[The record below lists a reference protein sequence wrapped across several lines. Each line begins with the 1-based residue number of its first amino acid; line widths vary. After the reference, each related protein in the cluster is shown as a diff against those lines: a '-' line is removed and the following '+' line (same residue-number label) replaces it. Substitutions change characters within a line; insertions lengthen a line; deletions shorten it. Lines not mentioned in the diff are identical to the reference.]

1 MITYLKLGGS
11 LITDKNRPHTVR
23 QDVLQR
29 LAEEIRAALDADPEL
44 QLIIGHGSG
53 SFGHVPASQYGTRD
67 GVATAEQW
75 RGFAQVHA
83 EAAELNRIV
92 SAELR
97 KAGIDCLTFDPLSLF
112 ADGSADRQSAAQAVF
127 AVVEKGLVPQ
137 VYGDTVLDPD
147 RGGTILS
154 TEEVF
159 IKLASTQNQPARF
172 LLAGDEPGIWRD
184 YPEKTEL
191 IPSVDISL
199 FHQMNVEFIYGAAAT
214 DVTGGMRAK
223 VNLAV
228 SLLKNGLGKDVLI
241 FSGLEP
247 QNVFKALLGEN
258 PGTRIA

>member
-11 LITDKNRPHTVR
+11 LITDKNKPHTIR
-23 QDVLQR
+23 QAVLQR
-29 LAEEIRAALDADPEL
+29 LAGEIRAALDADPEL

-83 EAAELNRIV
+83 EAAELNRTV
-92 SAELR
+92 TAELR
-97 KAGIDCLTFDPLSLF
+97 KASVDCLTFDPLSLF
-112 ADGSADRQSAAQAVF
+112 ASGSDNYQRASQSVF
-127 AVVEKGLVPQ
+127 TVLEKGLVPL
-137 VYGDTVLDPD
+137 VYGDTVLNPE

-159 IKLASTQNQPARF
+159 IQLASAQNQPARF

-184 YPEKTEL
+184 FPEKTEL

-199 FHQMNVEFIYGAAAT
+199 FHQMNVKFICGAATT

-228 SLLKNGLGKDVLI
+228 SLLKKGLGKEVLI

-258 PGTRIA
+258 PGTLIA

>member
-11 LITDKNRPHTVR
+11 LITDKNRPYTVR
-23 QDVLQR
+23 QAVLQR
-29 LAEEIRAALDADPEL
+29 LAEEIRAALDAAPGL

-53 SFGHVPASQYGTRD
+53 SFGHVPASRFGTRD

-83 EAAELNRIV
+83 EAAGLNRIV

-97 KAGIDCLTFDPLSLF
+97 KARIDCLTFDPLSLF
-112 ADGSADRQSAAQAVF
+112 ANGSADRKNAAQAVF
-127 AVVEKGLVPQ
+127 TVVRNGLVPL
-137 VYGDTVLDPD
+137 VYGDAVLDPD
-147 RGGTILS
+147 QGGTILS

-199 FHQMNVEFIYGAAAT
+199 FHQMNVEFIYGAATT

-228 SLLKNGLGKDVLI
+228 SLLKKGLGKDVLI

-258 PGTRIA
+258 PGTRVA